1 MQNLALVNL
10 DELRML
16 VAESQ
21 IKNETWDVV
30 KAAKYFDVSPQTI
43 RKEAELGNLPA
54 RKVGREWKFSSIA
67 LYKFLTHRN
76 EDNNGENLLA

>member
-21 IKNETWDVV
+21 IKNETWDVS
-30 KAAKYFDVSPQTI
+30 KAAEYFDVSPQTI
-43 RKEAELGNLPA
+43 RKEAESGNLPA

-67 LYKFLTHRN
+67 LYKFLNHRN
-76 EDNNGENLLA
+76 GGNNEKNLLA